1 MTGNAPAAVVKAS
14 DIMSR
19 QVITAAPESPV
30 AAIAKLMLDRGIGAV
45 PVLDDKANIVGIVSD
60 YDLLA
65 RPPSDS
71 PRAWWL
77 RLFDDEAVCLE
88 EIAKVR
94 HLKAGDLMVRHVVT
108 LSDQAPLGVIASLMR
123 RRKLRHVPIVRDG
136 KLVGIV
142 SRGDLLDAL
151 AQQVGDPPHPEENR
165 RMAGA

>member
-1 MTGNAPAAVVKAS
+1 MTEAPGEPALTAS

-19 QVITAAPESPV
+19 EVVTIASDSSVGSAAS
-30 AAIAKLMLDRGIGAV
+30 LMLQHGVSAL
-45 PVLDDKANIVGIVSD
+45 PVLDDAAHVVGIISD

-94 HLKAGDLMVRHVVT
+94 HLKVGDLMVRHVLT
-108 LSDQAPLGVIASLMR
+108 LSDETPLGVIASLMR
-123 RRKLRHVPIVRDG
+123 RRKLRHVPIIQNG

-151 AQQVGDPPHPEENR
+151 VKQ
-165 RMAGA
+165 AGKHAHQ